1 MRWIPAWRAPILVLL
16 LAAMT
21 LAPAG
26 ASMVLKM
33 DLADLSERADRI
45 FRGTV
50 LSVEPGAV
58 MAGGAELPTVTYR
71 LRVDEA
77 FKGDYSDTKGVAEI
91 TMLGTIKQQESS
103 GSTLRF
109 SRLPELPVLIRGG
122 EYVVFTTAA
131 SPIGLSTTVGLG
143 QGSFKIYFSA
153 DRQEMAVNEIDN
165 VGLSETINGPVPYAT
180 LADAIRQQVG
190 Q

>member
-1 MRWIPAWRAPILVLL
+1 MRIISLTLALAMLLVA
-16 LAAMT
+16 LAA
-21 LAPAG
+21 APAG
-26 ASMVLKM
+26 ANMVLKM
-33 DLADLSERADRI
+33 DLGDLAQRADTI

-77 FKGDYSDTKGVAEI
+77 FKGDYADTKGVAEI
-91 TMLGTIKQQESS
+91 TMLGTIKQQEPS
-103 GSTLRF
+103 GSAVRF
-109 SRLPELPVLIRGG
+109 SRLPELPVLVRGG
-122 EYVVFTTAA
+122 EYVVFTTAP

-143 QGSFKIYFSA
+143 QGSFKIYFTA

-165 VGLSETINGPVPYAT
+165 IGLSETINGPVPYTT
-180 LADAIRQQVG
+180 LAAAIEQEVG